1 MKKILI
7 VFLLMGI
14 VMLSGCKENRTVEDI
29 YREGFSQ
36 YILETLELEQYDKTL
51 EESEMRYI
59 PNDSK
64 HMKESQMVDR
74 LGLTYIYLKNDI
86 HTDRL
91 TQEETELLLKEKGS
105 NRFSKEV
112 MDVLRGH
119 IQML

>member
-1 MKKILI
+1 
-7 VFLLMGI
+7 MGI